1 MTKSFEVFLDYSE
14 IEDAGLMRLIDEGRS
29 EALAILYDR
38 YSRLVYSLA
47 LGTLSNVQLAEEITQ
62 EVFFRVWQNA
72 GSYNPEKGGVNTWL
86 SSITRYR
93 VIDLLRRR
101 RVRPVSRSVE
111 WSELSPNTTPKV
123 DGRAPED
130 QAVDSM
136 RAQRVQSALL
146 SLPEEQRDALFLAY
160 FQGMTHREIAA
171 ELQEPLGT
179 IKTRIRLGMQKLRK
193 ALEEDQ
199 IVEE

>member
-1 MTKSFEVFLDYSE
+1 MDYSE
-14 IEDAGLMRLIDEGRS
+14 IEDAGLIRLIDEGQT
-29 EALAILYDR
+29 EALVVLYDR

-47 LGTLSNVQLAEEITQ
+47 LGALSDVQLAEEIAQ

-93 VIDLLRRR
+93 VIDLLRRH
-101 RVRPVSRSVE
+101 RVRPVSRSIG
-111 WSELSPNTTPKV
+111 WSELSPNATPKT
-123 DGRAPED
+123 DGRVPED
-130 QAVDSM
+130 NAADSM

-160 FQGMTHREIAA
+160 FQGMTHREIAI

-179 IKTRIRLGMQKLRK
+179 IKTRIRLGMQKLRRV
-193 ALEEDQ
+193 LEEEQ
-199 IVEE
+199 IIEE

>member
-1 MTKSFEVFLDYSE
+1 MTKSFEVVLDYSE

-72 GSYNPEKGGVNTWL
+72 GSYNPEKGSVNTWL

-130 QAVDSM
+130 QAADSM

-179 IKTRIRLGMQKLRK
+179 IKTRIRLGMQKLRR